1 MNSRGELDH
10 FGRSARNGFGAT
22 PLARAAQR
30 RRDADW
36 VEARLADP
44 ETRFVPVWRSKV
56 LARRDG
62 DALQPAYLDAGAAA
76 PLREGAES
84 LFLLGL
90 DGKRALFGLDL
101 PAGSDEAET
110 ALKPLGRFYDL
121 RMAGSLLDAA
131 AGAVLA
137 HARAMA
143 HWHCTHRF
151 CGACGAPTASREA
164 GHLRVC
170 TDHACARAHFPRTDP
185 AVIVAVTHGARLLLA
200 RQPHWPPKRHS
211 VLAGFVEP
219 GETLEE
225 AVVREVA
232 EEAGLRLQRVHY
244 HSSQPWPFPASL
256 MLGFTAEAED
266 EAIRL
271 LDQELEDAR
280 WVERDGLTAALNSEE
295 LLLPPPL
302 SIAFRLIEDW
312 FDPQGRGT
320 LRALV
325 EAPSS

>member
-1 MNSRGELDH
+1 
-10 FGRSARNGFGAT
+10 
-22 PLARAAQR
+22 
-30 RRDADW
+30 
-36 VEARLADP
+36 
-44 ETRFVPVWRSKV
+44 VWRAKV

-62 DALQPAYLDAGAAA
+62 DALRPVYLGAAEAA
-76 PLREGAES
+76 PWRVGAES
-84 LFLLGL
+84 LVLLGL
-90 DGKRALFGLDL
+90 DGERAVFGLDL
-101 PAGSDEAET
+101 PAASDDVEA
-110 ALKPLGRFYDL
+110 ALKPHGSFYDL
-121 RMAGSLLDAA
+121 RVVGPLLDAGD
-131 AGAVLA
+131 GAVLA

-143 HWHCTHRF
+143 HWHRTHRF
-151 CGACGAPTASREA
+151 CGACGAPAESREA

-170 TDHACARAHFPRTDP
+170 TDDACGRAHFPRTDP
-185 AVIVAVTHGARLLLA
+185 AIIVAVTHGARLLLA

-232 EEAGLRLQRVHY
+232 EEAGLRLTRVHY

-256 MLGFTAEAED
+256 MLGFTAEAEA

-271 LDQELEDAR
+271 LDQELEAAR
-280 WVERDGLTAALNSEE
+280 WVARDGLAAALESGE

-312 FDPQGRGT
+312 FDPQGTGA

-325 EAPSS
+325 DVPQP